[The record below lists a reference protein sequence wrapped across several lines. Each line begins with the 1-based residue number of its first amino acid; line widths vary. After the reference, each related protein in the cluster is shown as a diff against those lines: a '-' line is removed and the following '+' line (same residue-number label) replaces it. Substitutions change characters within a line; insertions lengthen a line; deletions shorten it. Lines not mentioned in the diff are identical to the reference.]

1 MYHRGFDPRR
11 HYWPISRA
19 HTLVGQALKAAL
31 DALHPG
37 DAPATAPPPQVIVVP
52 AAQIQTAV
60 GVPATAAAP
69 GSVIIVQQPNG
80 GDTPIVK

>member
-1 MYHRGFDPRR
+1 MYQRGFDPRR
-11 HYWPISRA
+11 HYWPIARA
-19 HTLVGQALKAAL
+19 NNLLGQALKAAV

-37 DAPATAPPPQVIVVP
+37 DGALTPPPPQVIVVP

-69 GSVIIVQQPNG
+69 GTVIIVQQPNG
-80 GDTPIVK
+80 GDEPSAK